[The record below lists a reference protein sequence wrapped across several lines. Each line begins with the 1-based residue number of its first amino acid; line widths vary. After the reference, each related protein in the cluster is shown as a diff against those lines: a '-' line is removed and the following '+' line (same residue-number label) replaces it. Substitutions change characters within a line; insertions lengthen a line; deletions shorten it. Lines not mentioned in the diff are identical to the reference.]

1 MSILT
6 PEQLD
11 WQARIM
17 KAYDGA
23 GLGVFTHT
31 VAQANALGDTLAAY
45 AEVVQKVAEMEDIVL
60 MEDGARLVGNC
71 MFCGGV
77 IGLEEEHEED
87 CPYLKARKLRGLE

>member
-1 MSILT
+1 MILNSQQI
-6 PEQLD
+6 EQLVSIFGI
-11 WQARIM
+11 Q
-17 KAYDGA
+17 KSE
-23 GLGVFTHT
+23 HT
-31 VAQANALGDTLAAY
+31 ILPKLSLDLADTLAAY
-45 AEVVQKVAEMEDIVL
+45 ADVVQKVAEMEDIVL